1 MRVAVLKE
9 DNCQPKKC
17 NDECHDFCPPVRN
30 GQECIIMDEQTGK
43 PHISESLCIGCGIC
57 VNKCP
62 HDALI
67 IENLPSELET
77 DMIHR
82 FSMNGFRLFRLPT
95 PSKES
100 VVGIL
105 GPNGMGKSTAIS
117 ALSGRLIP
125 NLGDWLN
132 QEPHWEDIISSVPK
146 GELRDFFIAV
156 QKGEISVALK
166 PQNVDRLPKRIQ
178 GTVHD
183 LLKHV
188 DERGIFESMTKS
200 LGIDH
205 LLEREVKQLSGGEL
219 QRMAICAT
227 MLRDVDVYFF
237 DEPSSYLDIHERMR
251 IVRIIQELAETKRV
265 IVIEH
270 DLAVLDVL
278 ADLVHIVYG
287 KKGAFGIF
295 TPARSTR
302 QAINTYLDGFLPEEN
317 VRIRDKP
324 IKFLRHQDRMAEIG
338 TPVVSWGEGLQKQ
351 LGDFKLISSEGAVH
365 RSEVVGVVG
374 ANGTGKSTM
383 IKILAGEHEYDEGW
397 VTAEATISYKPQHID
412 VDINGSV
419 QLWLDSELGP
429 RWRSGEFN
437 VNVIKALGIDQLLP
451 KRVKKLSG
459 GERQAV
465 SIALCL
471 GREADL
477 YLFDEPSAHLDASAR
492 MEAAKAIR
500 RTMEANEKSAFVI
513 DHDVYFI
520 DIVSDSLLVFDR
532 TNPRETHIH
541 NTLKHLLTA
550 DRVSPFVGDVEKA
563 LATINQHLLRTYGT
577 LEAALMTW
585 MNHGG
590 PNSAIF
596 GKIGSL
602 DEEQLRQH
610 STAYSP
616 YLRSQPIHPVSICF
630 MLNPTMIREICSPWN
645 EQEIPMASYGGHAKG
660 PFNLREGMNRFL
672 SGVDVTFRR
681 DHDSRRPRINKNKSR
696 KDREQRSSGDYYSYD
711 A

>member
-17 NDECHDFCPPVRN
+17 NDECFHYCPPVRN
-30 GQECIIMDEQTGK
+30 GQECIVMDEKTGK

-57 VNKCP
+57 INKCP

-67 IENLPSELET
+67 IEQLPSELET

-82 FSMNGFRLFRLPT
+82 YSLNGFRLFRLPT
-95 PSKES
+95 PTKES

-105 GPNGMGKSTAIS
+105 GPNGMGKSTAFN
-117 ALSGRLIP
+117 ALSGRITP
-125 NLGDWLN
+125 NLGDWLDQDPDWN
-132 QEPHWEDIISSVPK
+132 NVIEALPK
-146 GELRDFFIAV
+146 GELRDFFISV
-156 QKGEISVALK
+156 RDGGIKVALK
-166 PQNVDRLPKRIQ
+166 PQNVDRLPKRVQ
-178 GTVHD
+178 GTVEG
-183 LLKHV
+183 LLRKV
-188 DERGIFESMTKS
+188 DERKMFDEMTTA
-200 LGIDH
+200 LGISH
-205 LLEREVKQLSGGEL
+205 LLERTVQQLSGGEL

-227 MLRDVDVYFF
+227 ILREADVYFF

-302 QAINTYLDGFLPEEN
+302 TAINAYLDGFLVEEN

-324 IKFLRHQDRMAEIG
+324 IRFLKHHERTSEKG
-338 TPVVSWGEGLQKQ
+338 SVVVQWGDLGKKLGNFELSTGEG
-351 LGDFKLISSEGAVH
+351 SVH

-374 ANGTGKSTM
+374 PNGTGKSTM
-383 IKILAGEHEYDEGW
+383 IKILAGEHEYDNGW
-397 VTAEATISYKPQHID
+397 VTNEATISYKSQHID
-412 VDINGSV
+412 VDMDCTV
-419 QLWLDSELGP
+419 QMWLDSELGM

-437 VNVIKALGIDQLLP
+437 VNVIRALGVDSLQP

-465 SIALCL
+465 SIAVCL

-477 YLFDEPSAHLDASAR
+477 YLLDEPSAHLDANAR

-520 DIVSDSLLVFDR
+520 DIVSDSLLVF
-532 TNPRETHIH
+532 EGEGGVH
-541 NTLKHLLTA
+541 
-550 DRVSPFVGDVEKA
+550 GKA
-563 LATINQHLLRTYGT
+563 MGPYSLR
-577 LEAALMTW
+577 
-585 MNHGG
+585 
-590 PNSAIF
+590 
-596 GKIGSL
+596 
-602 DEEQLRQH
+602 D
-610 STAYSP
+610 
-616 YLRSQPIHPVSICF
+616 
-630 MLNPTMIREICSPWN
+630 
-645 EQEIPMASYGGHAKG
+645 
-660 PFNLREGMNRFL
+660 GMNRFL
-672 SGVDVTFRR
+672 NDVNVTFRR
-681 DHDSRRPRINKNKSR
+681 DHDSKRPRINKAESR
-696 KDREQRSSGDYYSYD
+696 KDREQREIGDFYSFD
-711 A
+711 SK

>member
-17 NDECHDFCPPVRN
+17 NDECQVFCPPVRN
-30 GQECIIMDEQTGK
+30 GQECIIMDENTGK

-57 VNKCP
+57 INKCP

-82 FSMNGFRLFRLPT
+82 YSMNGFRLFRLPT

-117 ALSGRLIP
+117 ALSGRMIP

-132 QEPHWEDIISSVPK
+132 QQAQWDEVIDSLPK

-156 QKGEISVALK
+156 QDGKIRVAVK
-166 PQNVDRLPKRIQ
+166 PQNVDRLPKRIT
-178 GTVHD
+178 GTVAD
-183 LLKHV
+183 LLSKV
-188 DERGIFESMTKS
+188 DERGLLDETTRS

-205 LLEREVKQLSGGEL
+205 LMDRTVQQLSGGEL
-219 QRMAICAT
+219 QRMAIAAT
-227 MLRDVDVYFF
+227 ILRDVDVYFF

-251 IVRIIQELAETKRV
+251 IVRIIQALAETKRV

-278 ADLVHIVYG
+278 ADLIHIVYG

-302 QAINTYLDGFLPEEN
+302 QAINSYLDGFLPEEN

-324 IKFLRHQDRMAEIG
+324 IKFLRHRDRSGEIG
-338 TPVVSWGEGLQKQ
+338 TPVVSWGGLEKR
-351 LGDFKLISSEGAVH
+351 LGEFKLTSGEGAVH

-374 ANGTGKSTM
+374 SNGTGKSTM
-383 IKILAGEHEYDEGW
+383 IKILAGEHEYDAGW

-412 VDINGSV
+412 VDIDGSV

-477 YLFDEPSAHLDASAR
+477 YLLDEPSAHLDANAR

-520 DIVSDSLLVFDR
+520 DIVSDSLLVF
-532 TNPRETHIH
+532 E
-541 NTLKHLLTA
+541 
-550 DRVSPFVGDVEKA
+550 GQGGVEGR
-563 LATINQHLLRTYGT
+563 AT
-577 LEAALMTW
+577 
-585 MNHGG
+585 G
-590 PNSAIF
+590 PY
-596 GKIGSL
+596 K
-602 DEEQLRQH
+602 
-610 STAYSP
+610 
-616 YLRSQPIHPVSICF
+616 
-630 MLNPTMIREICSPWN
+630 
-645 EQEIPMASYGGHAKG
+645 
-660 PFNLREGMNRFL
+660 LREGMNRFL

-681 DHDSRRPRINKNKSR
+681 DHDSRRPRINKNESR
-696 KDREQRSSGDYYSYD
+696 KDREQRNSGDYYSYD

>member
-30 GQECIIMDEQTGK
+30 GQECIIMDDKTGK

-57 VNKCP
+57 INKCP

-82 FSMNGFRLFRLPT
+82 YSMNGFRLFRLPT

-117 ALSGRLIP
+117 ALSGRIIP
-125 NLGDWLN
+125 NLGDWLDT
-132 QEPHWEDIISSVPK
+132 EPNWSEVIESLPR

-156 QKGEISVALK
+156 QDDKIRVAVK
-166 PQNVDRLPKRIQ
+166 PQNVDRLPKRVQ
-178 GTVHD
+178 GTVKQ
-183 LLKHV
+183 LLSKV
-188 DERGIFESMTKS
+188 DERNMMDQMTKD

-205 LLEREVKQLSGGEL
+205 LLDRTVQQLSGGEL

-227 MLRDVDVYFF
+227 ILRDVDVYFF

-251 IVRIIQELAETKRV
+251 IVGIIHRLSETKRV

-270 DLAVLDVL
+270 DIAVLDVL

-302 QAINTYLDGFLPEEN
+302 QAINSYLDGFLPEEN

-324 IKFLRHQDRMAEIG
+324 IKFLRHRDRKAEIG
-338 TPVVSWGEGLQKQ
+338 TPVVSWGGLKKE
-351 LGDFKLISSEGAVH
+351 LGEFTLTSDEGAVH

-374 ANGTGKSTM
+374 SNGTGKSTM
-383 IKILAGEHEYDEGW
+383 IKLLAGEHEYEEGW
-397 VTAEATISYKPQHID
+397 VTADATISYKPQHID
-412 VDINGSV
+412 VDIDGSV
-419 QLWLDSELGP
+419 QLWLDSELGTK
-429 RWRSGEFN
+429 WRSGEFN
-437 VNVIKALGIDQLLP
+437 VNVIRALGVDQLLA

-465 SIALCL
+465 SIAVCL
-471 GREADL
+471 GRDADL
-477 YLFDEPSAHLDASAR
+477 YLLDEPSAHLDANAR

-520 DIVSDSLLVFDR
+520 DIVADSLLVFEGKGGIEGR
-532 TNPRETHIH
+532 
-541 NTLKHLLTA
+541 
-550 DRVSPFVGDVEKA
+550 
-563 LATINQHLLRTYGT
+563 AT
-577 LEAALMTW
+577 
-585 MNHGG
+585 
-590 PNSAIF
+590 
-596 GKIGSL
+596 
-602 DEEQLRQH
+602 
-610 STAYSP
+610 
-616 YLRSQPIHPVSICF
+616 
-630 MLNPTMIREICSPWN
+630 
-645 EQEIPMASYGGHAKG
+645 G
-660 PFNLREGMNRFL
+660 PFDLREGMNKFL
-672 SGVDVTFRR
+672 SSVDVTFRR
-681 DHDSRRPRINKNKSR
+681 DHDSRRPRINKSKSR
-696 KDREQRSSGDYYSYD
+696 KDREQRNSGDYYSYD

>member
-17 NDECHDFCPPVRN
+17 NDECHAFCPPVRN
-30 GQECIIMDEQTGK
+30 GQECIILDEKTGK

-57 VNKCP
+57 INKCP

-67 IENLPSELET
+67 IEQLPSELET

-82 FSMNGFRLFRLPT
+82 YSMNGFRLFRLPT

-105 GPNGMGKSTAIS
+105 GPNGMGKSTAIN
-117 ALSGRLIP
+117 ALSGRMIP

-132 QEPHWEDIISSVPK
+132 KDADWDDVIESLPR
-146 GELRDFFIAV
+146 GELRDFFVAV
-156 QKGEISVALK
+156 KKGDVRVALK
-166 PQNVDRLPKRIQ
+166 PQNVDRLPKKIK
-178 GTVHD
+178 GTVRD
-183 LLKHV
+183 LLSRV
-188 DERGIFESMTKS
+188 DERNMFEQLTRD

-205 LLEREVKQLSGGEL
+205 LLERTVQQLSGGEL

-227 MLRDVDVYFF
+227 LLRDVDVYFF

-251 IVRIIQELAETKRV
+251 IVRIIQKLAETKRV

-295 TPARSTR
+295 TPARTTR
-302 QAINTYLDGFLPEEN
+302 QAINTYLDGFLPEQN

-324 IKFLRHQDRMAEIG
+324 IKFLNHSDRVSEIG
-338 TPVVSWGEGLQKQ
+338 SEVVSWGGLTKK
-351 LGDFKLISSEGAVH
+351 LGDFQLTTGEGAVH

-374 ANGTGKSTM
+374 PNGTGKSTM
-383 IKILAGEHEYDEGW
+383 IKVLAGEHGYDDGW
-397 VTAEATISYKPQHID
+397 VTENATISYKPQHID
-412 VDINGSV
+412 VDMDCSV
-419 QLWLDSELGP
+419 QLWLDSEIGP
-429 RWRSGEFN
+429 KWRVGEYN
-437 VNVIKALGIDQLLP
+437 VNVIRALGVDQLLP

-465 SIALCL
+465 SIAICL

-477 YLFDEPSAHLDASAR
+477 YLLDEPSAHLDANAR

-520 DIVSDSLLVFDR
+520 DIVSDSLLVF
-532 TNPRETHIH
+532 EGEGGVH
-541 NTLKHLLTA
+541 
-550 DRVSPFVGDVEKA
+550 GKA
-563 LATINQHLLRTYGT
+563 
-577 LEAALMTW
+577 E
-585 MNHGG
+585 
-590 PNSAIF
+590 
-596 GKIGSL
+596 
-602 DEEQLRQH
+602 
-610 STAYSP
+610 
-616 YLRSQPIHPVSICF
+616 
-630 MLNPTMIREICSPWN
+630 
-645 EQEIPMASYGGHAKG
+645 G
-660 PFNLREGMNRFL
+660 PFKLREGMNRFL
-672 SGVDVTFRR
+672 EGVNVTFRR
-681 DHDSRRPRINKNKSR
+681 DHDSKRPRINKMESR
-696 KDREQRSSGDYYSYD
+696 KDREQRGVGDFYSFD
-711 A
+711 H

>member
-9 DNCQPKKC
+9 DSCQPKKC
-17 NDECHDFCPPVRN
+17 NDECHAFCPPVRN
-30 GQECIIMDEQTGK
+30 GQECIILDDKTGK

-57 VNKCP
+57 INKCP

-67 IENLPSELET
+67 IEQLPSELES

-82 FSMNGFRLFRLPT
+82 YSMNGFRLFRLPT

-105 GPNGMGKSTAIS
+105 GPNGMGKSTAIN
-117 ALSGRLIP
+117 ALSGRMIP
-125 NLGDWLN
+125 NLGDWLDK
-132 QEPHWEDIISSVPK
+132 EADWDGVIETLPR
-146 GELRDFFIAV
+146 GELRDFFVAV
-156 QKGEISVALK
+156 RDGKIKVALK
-166 PQNVDRLPKRIQ
+166 PQNVDRLPKRVK
-178 GTVHD
+178 GTVRD
-183 LLKHV
+183 LLSKV
-188 DERGIFESMTKS
+188 DERKMFDEMTKK

-205 LLEREVKQLSGGEL
+205 LLDRTIQQLSGGEL

-227 MLRDVDVYFF
+227 LLRDVDVYFF

-251 IVRIIQELAETKRV
+251 IVRIIQDLATTKRV

-278 ADLVHIVYG
+278 CDLVHIVYG

-302 QAINTYLDGFLPEEN
+302 QAINTYLDGFLPEQN

-324 IKFLRHQDRMAEIG
+324 IKFLNHSDRVAELG
-338 TPVVSWGEGLQKQ
+338 SQVVSWGGLGKT
-351 LGDFKLISSEGAVH
+351 LGDFKLETGEGAVH

-374 ANGTGKSTM
+374 PNGTGKSTM
-383 IKILAGEHEYDEGW
+383 IKVLAGEHEYDEGW
-397 VTAEATISYKPQHID
+397 VTSNASISYKPQHIH
-412 VDINGSV
+412 VDIDGSV
-419 QLWLDSELGP
+419 QLWLDSEIGP

-437 VNVIKALGIDQLLP
+437 VNVIRALGVDQLLP

-465 SIALCL
+465 SIAICL

-477 YLFDEPSAHLDASAR
+477 YLLDEPSAHLDATAR

-520 DIVSDSLLVFDR
+520 DIVSDSLLVFEGEGGR
-532 TNPRETHIH
+532 Y
-541 NTLKHLLTA
+541 
-550 DRVSPFVGDVEKA
+550 GKA
-563 LATINQHLLRTYGT
+563 Q
-577 LEAALMTW
+577 
-585 MNHGG
+585 
-590 PNSAIF
+590 
-596 GKIGSL
+596 
-602 DEEQLRQH
+602 
-610 STAYSP
+610 
-616 YLRSQPIHPVSICF
+616 
-630 MLNPTMIREICSPWN
+630 
-645 EQEIPMASYGGHAKG
+645 G
-660 PFNLREGMNRFL
+660 PFRLQEGMNRFL
-672 SGVDVTFRR
+672 EGVNVTFRR
-681 DHDSRRPRINKNKSR
+681 DHDSKRPRINKTESR
-696 KDREQRSSGDYYSYD
+696 KDREQRTSGDFYSFNH
-711 A
+711 

>member
-1 MRVAVLKE
+1 
-9 DNCQPKKC
+9 
-17 NDECHDFCPPVRN
+17 
-30 GQECIIMDEQTGK
+30 MDEQTGK

-57 VNKCP
+57 INKCP

-82 FSMNGFRLFRLPT
+82 YSMNGFRLFRLPT

-117 ALSGRLIP
+117 ALSGRIVP

-132 QEPHWEDIISSVPK
+132 QEADWDDVVDSLPK

-156 QKGEISVALK
+156 QKGKVRVAVK
-166 PQNVDRLPKRIQ
+166 PQNVDKLPKRIS
-178 GTVHD
+178 GTVAD
-183 LLKHV
+183 LLGKV
-188 DERGIFESMTKS
+188 DERGLLEETTRS

-205 LLEREVKQLSGGEL
+205 LMQRTVQQLSGGEL
-219 QRMAICAT
+219 QRMAIAAT
-227 MLRDVDVYFF
+227 ILRDVDVYFF

-251 IVRIIQELAETKRV
+251 IVRIIQDLAQTKRV

-278 ADLVHIVYG
+278 ADLIHIVYG

-302 QAINTYLDGFLPEEN
+302 QAINSYLDGFLPEEN

-324 IKFLRHQDRMAEIG
+324 IKFLRHRDRSVEIG
-338 TPVVSWGEGLQKQ
+338 TPVVSWGGLEKT
-351 LGDFKLISSEGAVH
+351 LGEFHLTSGEGAVH

-374 ANGTGKSTM
+374 SNGTGKSTM
-383 IKILAGEHEYDEGW
+383 IKILAGEHEYDAGW
-397 VTAEATISYKPQHID
+397 VTADATISYKPQHID
-412 VDINGSV
+412 VDIDGSV

-437 VNVIKALGIDQLLP
+437 VNVIKALGIDELLP

-465 SIALCL
+465 SIAVCL
-471 GREADL
+471 GRDADL
-477 YLFDEPSAHLDASAR
+477 YLLDEPSAHLDANAR

-520 DIVSDSLLVFDR
+520 DIVSDSLLVF
-532 TNPRETHIH
+532 E
-541 NTLKHLLTA
+541 
-550 DRVSPFVGDVEKA
+550 GQGGVEGR
-563 LATINQHLLRTYGT
+563 AT
-577 LEAALMTW
+577 
-585 MNHGG
+585 G
-590 PNSAIF
+590 PY
-596 GKIGSL
+596 
-602 DEEQLRQH
+602 R
-610 STAYSP
+610 
-616 YLRSQPIHPVSICF
+616 
-630 MLNPTMIREICSPWN
+630 
-645 EQEIPMASYGGHAKG
+645 
-660 PFNLREGMNRFL
+660 LREGMNRFL
-672 SGVDVTFRR
+672 AGVDVTFRR
-681 DHDSRRPRINKNKSR
+681 DHDSRRPRINKNESR
-696 KDREQRSSGDYYSYD
+696 KDREQRNSGDYYSYD

>member
-17 NDECHDFCPPVRN
+17 NDECQVFCPPVRN

-57 VNKCP
+57 INKCP

-82 FSMNGFRLFRLPT
+82 YSMNGFRLFRLPT

-117 ALSGRLIP
+117 ALSGRMTP
-125 NLGDWLN
+125 NLGDWLD
-132 QEPHWEDIISSVPK
+132 QEPDWDNVIESLPK
-146 GELRDFFIAV
+146 GELRDFFIAI
-156 QKGEISVALK
+156 QKGSIRVALK
-166 PQNVDRLPKRIQ
+166 PQNVDKLPKRIN

-183 LLKHV
+183 LLTKV
-188 DERGIFESMTKS
+188 DERGLLEATTRS

-205 LLEREVKQLSGGEL
+205 LLQRTVQQLSGGEL

-227 MLRDVDVYFF
+227 ILRDAEVYFF

-251 IVRIIQELAETKRV
+251 IVRIIQDLAETKRV

-324 IKFLRHQDRMAEIG
+324 IKFLRHRDRNAEIG
-338 TPVVSWGEGLQKQ
+338 TPVVSWGGLEKQ
-351 LGDFKLISSEGAVH
+351 LGEFKLTSGEGAVH

-374 ANGTGKSTM
+374 SNGTGKSTM
-383 IKILAGEHEYDEGW
+383 VKILAGEHEYDGGW
-397 VTAEATISYKPQHID
+397 VTADATISYKPQHID
-412 VDINGSV
+412 VDIDGSV

-465 SIALCL
+465 SIAVCL

-477 YLFDEPSAHLDASAR
+477 YLLDEPSAHLDANAR

-520 DIVSDSLLVFDR
+520 DIVSDSLLVF
-532 TNPRETHIH
+532 EG
-541 NTLKHLLTA
+541 K
-550 DRVSPFVGDVEKA
+550 GGVEGR
-563 LATINQHLLRTYGT
+563 AT
-577 LEAALMTW
+577 
-585 MNHGG
+585 G
-590 PNSAIF
+590 P
-596 GKIGSL
+596 
-602 DEEQLRQH
+602 
-610 STAYSP
+610 Y
-616 YLRSQPIHPVSICF
+616 
-630 MLNPTMIREICSPWN
+630 
-645 EQEIPMASYGGHAKG
+645 
-660 PFNLREGMNRFL
+660 NLREGMNRFL
-672 SGVDVTFRR
+672 AGVDVTFRR
-681 DHDSRRPRINKNKSR
+681 DHDSRRPRINKNESR
-696 KDREQRSSGDYYSYD
+696 KDREQRNSGDYYSYD